1 MKKRHDWVYRVSE
14 CLRHPARFDNL
25 ASPARNGLVE
35 PEPAQRSCEL
45 AQACV
50 VVPVFNNARTV
61 GDVVR
66 GALEH
71 VSTVIVFDDGS
82 TDGSSE
88 KAQAAGASVLRRQT
102 NTGKGTALRR
112 LFEAA
117 HERGFLYA
125 ISLDADGQHVP
136 ADLPRFLEVAV
147 KDPGA
152 LILGARD
159 LVASGAPGSSE
170 FGRRASNFWIWFETG
185 LRLADSQSGFRGY
198 PLPETLQLKP
208 WGTRYEFEA
217 DVLLR
222 AAWAGIPIR
231 TVPVHVLYPADR
243 ITHFRLVVDNIRIV
257 ALNTVACLRMALPLR
272 LGPRLKQLPHRPG
285 LSLFALRRWAWLG
298 GEGPGWRAA
307 AAAAGIVSSLDSVDP
322 WLRVLT
328 GLGCV
333 LAGLGALPALIAA
346 TSWSALVHQ
355 GVRPALAAALVLG
368 VFALLGGLEA
378 IRSPRETRGKQW
390 TGQSRGGVF
399 GHWFFFQVT
408 RRFGVSAAY
417 LILYPVAFYFLCTW
431 RSARNASL
439 QFLERA
445 VGPASLPMRLGRTY
459 RHFLAFARTMVDR
472 ALFATRGKGVFRYEE
487 NGIDHIRSA
496 AASGRGAILLTAHI
510 GNWEVAAGLLGEAGK
525 KLAIVAYRG
534 DHERLTRYMDRAQGP
549 RPRIIEVGNSES
561 FSSLE
566 MLRSLREGAVLALQ
580 GDRPIDHHVVRVPFL
595 GQEASFPVGP
605 FVLAAVSGAPLIATF
620 SLQVAPV
627 TYRFF
632 AQPPVQL
639 SFRRDESRDGQL
651 RTWVQQ
657 YVLQLEALVRQHP
670 YQWFNFYD
678 FWGAAAPSLVSKA
691 PALGAAGRGAP
702 ELDAGRPPPTADP
715 DRPVA
720 PMH

>member
-1 MKKRHDWVYRVSE
+1 
-14 CLRHPARFDNL
+14 
-25 ASPARNGLVE
+25 VE
-35 PEPAQRSCEL
+35 PEPEQRSCDL

-50 VVPVFNNARTV
+50 VIPVFNNARTV

-71 VSTVIVFDDGS
+71 VSTVIVYDDGS

-88 KAQAAGASVLRRQT
+88 RAQAAGATVLRHQT
-102 NTGKGTALRR
+102 NKGKGTALRH

-117 HERGFLYA
+117 HQRGFRYA
-125 ISLDADGQHVP
+125 ISLDADGQHLP
-136 ADLPRFLEVAV
+136 ADLPRFLEVAA

-159 LVASGAPGSSE
+159 LVAAGAPSSSE
-170 FGRRASNFWIWFETG
+170 FGRKTSNFWIWFETG
-185 LRLADSQSGFRGY
+185 LRVADSQSGFRGY
-198 PLPETLQLKP
+198 PLPEALQLKP
-208 WGTRYEFEA
+208 WGRRYEFEA

-231 TVPVHVLYPADR
+231 TVSIHVLYPADR
-243 ITHFRLVVDNIRIV
+243 VTHFRLVVDNIRIV
-257 ALNTVACLRMALPLR
+257 ALNTVACLRMPLPLP
-272 LGPRLKQLPHRPG
+272 LGPRLRRLPHRPG

-298 GEGPGWRAA
+298 GAGPGWRAG
-307 AAAAGIVSSLDSVDP
+307 AAAAGIVCSLDTVDP

-346 TSWSALVHQ
+346 TGWTALVHQ
-355 GVRPALAAALVLG
+355 GLRPALAGGLVVA

-378 IRSPRETRGKQW
+378 IRSHSKPRAKQW

-417 LILYPVAFYFLCTW
+417 WVLYPVTFYFLCTW

-445 VGPASLPMRLGRTY
+445 LGPAPLPMRVGRTY

-472 ALFATRGKGVFRYEE
+472 ALFVTRGKRVFRYEE

-496 AASGRGAILLTAHI
+496 AASGRGAILLTAHL

-534 DHERLTRYMDRAQGP
+534 DHEKLTRYMDRAQGP
-549 RPRIIEVGNSES
+549 RPRIIEVGSDS

-566 MLRSLREGAVLALQ
+566 MLRSLREGTVLALQ
-580 GDRPIDHHVVRVPFL
+580 GDRPIDRHVVRVPFL
-595 GQEASFPVGP
+595 GHEAPFPVGP
-605 FVLAAVSGAPLIATF
+605 FLLAAVSGAPLIATF
-620 SLQVAPV
+620 SLQVAPA

-632 AQPPVQL
+632 AEPPVQL
-639 SFRRDESRDGQL
+639 SFRGDQTRDAQL

-657 YVLQLEALVRQHP
+657 YVLQLEALVRQYP
-670 YQWFNFYD
+670 YQWFNFYN
-678 FWGAAAPSLVSKA
+678 FWDAAPPTPVRKA
-691 PALGAAGRGAP
+691 PALGAAGRGARGP
-702 ELDAGRPPPTADP
+702 DAGRPPPKADL